1 MANRIG
7 KLFKAKFSSTA
18 IALTFGI
25 LLSSCSSLE
34 FPGVYVLPVD
44 QGNIVTQEMVDQ
56 LRPGMSK
63 SQVEYILG
71 SPVLRDSFKRNR
83 WDYIY
88 SFPPGNGSREQRRI
102 TLYFD
107 EAETLDYIDGNTQ
120 IVENIQ
126 LTEEQRTD
134 TNVVVPLNE
143 KETGFFN
150 SIFNVFGLGEDEVEI
165 IEDDN
170 ETDAAKK
177 KQKEALPENSDDSM
191 GTQPAGQLPDI
202 Q

>member
-1 MANRIG
+1 MKSLLIYS
-7 KLFKAKFSSTA
+7 LSLV
-18 IALTFGI
+18 ILT
-25 LLSSCSSLE
+25 LSACSKDKI
-34 FPGVYVLPVD
+34 PGVYRID
-44 QGNIVTQEMVDQ
+44 IQQGNQVTQEM
-56 LRPGMSK
+56 LSKLEPGMTK
-63 SQVEYILG
+63 SQV
-71 SPVLRDSFKRNR
+71 SFVMGTPMLIDVFHPNR

-88 SFPPGNGSREQRRI
+88 SFHPGNGSREQRRI

-107 EAETLDYIDGNTQ
+107 ETETLDYIDGNTQ

-191 GTQPAGQLPDI
+191 GNQPAGQLPDI

>member
-1 MANRIG
+1 MKSLLIYS
-7 KLFKAKFSSTA
+7 LSLV
-18 IALTFGI
+18 ILT
-25 LLSSCSSLE
+25 LSACSKDKI
-34 FPGVYVLPVD
+34 PGVYRID
-44 QGNIVTQEMVDQ
+44 IQQGNQVTQEM
-56 LRPGMSK
+56 LSKLEPGMTK
-63 SQVEYILG
+63 SQV
-71 SPVLRDSFKRNR
+71 SFVMGTPMLIDVFHPNR

-88 SFPPGNGSREQRRI
+88 SFHPGNGSREQRRI

>member
-1 MANRIG
+1 MLS
-7 KLFKAKFSSTA
+7 KL
-18 IALTFGI
+18 
-25 LLSSCSSLE
+25 E
-34 FPGVYVLPVD
+34 
-44 QGNIVTQEMVDQ
+44 
-56 LRPGMSK
+56 PGMTK
-63 SQVEYILG
+63 SQV
-71 SPVLRDSFKRNR
+71 SFVMGTPMLIDVFHPNR

-88 SFPPGNGSREQRRI
+88 SFHPGNGSREQRRI

-107 EAETLDYIDGNTQ
+107 AAETLDYIDGNTQ

>member
-1 MANRIG
+1 MKSLLIYS
-7 KLFKAKFSSTA
+7 LSLV
-18 IALTFGI
+18 ILT
-25 LLSSCSSLE
+25 LSACSKDKI
-34 FPGVYVLPVD
+34 PGVYRID
-44 QGNIVTQEMVDQ
+44 IQQGNQVTQEM
-56 LRPGMSK
+56 LSKLEPGMTK
-63 SQVEYILG
+63 SQV
-71 SPVLRDSFKRNR
+71 SFVMGTPMLIDVFHPNR

-88 SFPPGNGSREQRRI
+88 SFHPGNSSREQRRI

-143 KETGFFN
+143 KKTGFFN
-150 SIFNVFGLGEDEVEI
+150 SMFNVIGLGEDEAEI

-170 ETDAAKK
+170 ETDAARE
-177 KQKEALPENSDDSM
+177 KQKDALPENSGDSM

>member
-1 MANRIG
+1 MKSLLIYS
-7 KLFKAKFSSTA
+7 LSLV
-18 IALTFGI
+18 ILT
-25 LLSSCSSLE
+25 LSACSKDKI
-34 FPGVYVLPVD
+34 PGVYRID
-44 QGNIVTQEMVDQ
+44 IQQGNQVTQEM
-56 LRPGMSK
+56 LSKLEPGMTK
-63 SQVEYILG
+63 SQV
-71 SPVLRDSFKRNR
+71 SFVMGTPMLIDVFHPNR

-88 SFPPGNGSREQRRI
+88 SFHPGNGSREQRRI

-170 ETDAAKK
+170 ENDAAKK

>member
-1 MANRIG
+1 MKSLLIYS
-7 KLFKAKFSSTA
+7 LSLV
-18 IALTFGI
+18 ILT
-25 LLSSCSSLE
+25 LSACSKDKI
-34 FPGVYVLPVD
+34 PGVYRID
-44 QGNIVTQEMVDQ
+44 IQQGNQVTQEM
-56 LRPGMSK
+56 LSKLERGMTK
-63 SQVEYILG
+63 SQV
-71 SPVLRDSFKRNR
+71 SFVMGTPMLIDVFHPNR
-83 WDYIY
+83 WDYLY
-88 SFPPGNGSREQRRI
+88 SFHPGNGTREQRRI

-107 EAETLDYIDGNTQ
+107 DAETLDYIDGNTQ

-143 KETGFFN
+143 KKTGLFN
-150 SIFNVFGLGEDEVEI
+150 SIFNVFGLGDDEADI

-170 ETDAAKK
+170 ETDAAEE

-191 GTQPAGQLPDI
+191 GNQPAGQLPDI

>member
-1 MANRIG
+1 MKSLLIYS
-7 KLFKAKFSSTA
+7 LSLV
-18 IALTFGI
+18 ILT
-25 LLSSCSSLE
+25 LSACSKDKI
-34 FPGVYVLPVD
+34 PGVYRID
-44 QGNIVTQEMVDQ
+44 IQQGNQVTQEM
-56 LRPGMSK
+56 LSKLEPGMTK
-63 SQVEYILG
+63 SQV
-71 SPVLRDSFKRNR
+71 SFVMGTPMLIDVFHPNH

-88 SFPPGNGSREQRRI
+88 SFHPGNGSREQRRI

>member
-1 MANRIG
+1 MKSLLIYS
-7 KLFKAKFSSTA
+7 LSLV
-18 IALTFGI
+18 ILT
-25 LLSSCSSLE
+25 LSACSKDKI
-34 FPGVYVLPVD
+34 PGVYRID
-44 QGNIVTQEMVDQ
+44 IQQGNQVTQEM
-56 LRPGMSK
+56 LSKLEPGMTK
-63 SQVEYILG
+63 SQV
-71 SPVLRDSFKRNR
+71 SFVMGTPMLIDVFHPNR

-88 SFPPGNGSREQRRI
+88 SFHPGNGTREQRRI

-143 KETGFFN
+143 KKTGFFN
-150 SIFNVFGLGEDEVEI
+150 GIINVFGLGEDEAEI

-170 ETDAAKK
+170 ETDAAEK
-177 KQKEALPENSDDSM
+177 KQKEALPENLDDSM